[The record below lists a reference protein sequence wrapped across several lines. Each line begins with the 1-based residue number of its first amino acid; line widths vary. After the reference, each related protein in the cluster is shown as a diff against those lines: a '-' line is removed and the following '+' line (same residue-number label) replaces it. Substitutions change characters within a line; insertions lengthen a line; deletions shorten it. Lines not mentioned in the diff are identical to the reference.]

1 MADSKASAKNE
12 ANVYPLPAF
21 HFKLVF
27 TQAPGKDTAFQEVLG
42 IGSEIDVQE
51 VVEGGENRFVHRL
64 PKGVKHPLLSLKRGI
79 ADLKSPLVKWCIA
92 VLEGDFVKPIETR
105 EVKVYLLDQNQRPV
119 RGWSFTNAYPVKWE
133 IDSFNSTKNEAA
145 IEKIEL
151 SYNDSVRIDIEK
163 SDPASG

>member
-1 MADSKASAKNE
+1 MADSNASTQSE
-12 ANVYPLPAF
+12 TNVYPLPAF

-27 TQAPGKDTAFQEVLG
+27 TKTPGADTAFQDVSG
-42 IGSEIDVQE
+42 IGSEVDVQE

-64 PKGVKHPLLSLKRGI
+64 PKGAKHPLLSLKRGV
-79 ADLKSPLVKWCIA
+79 ADMKSPLVKWCKA

-105 EVKVYLLDQNQRPV
+105 EVKVYLLDQKQRPV

-133 IDSFNSTKNEAA
+133 MDSFNSTKNEAA

-151 SYNDSVRIDIEK
+151 SYNYSFRIK
-163 SDPASG
+163 